1 MTGSRETGPA
11 PRAPAR
17 PTGEPRMKIS
27 VLVPTYR
34 RPADLAR
41 CLLALQRQQRLP
53 DEVIVVARP
62 EDDAT

>member
-1 MTGSRETGPA
+1 
-11 PRAPAR
+11 
-17 PTGEPRMKIS
+17 MKIS

-41 CLLALQRQQRLP
+41 CLLALQRQHRLP